1 MPKKAYK
8 LTRIPFDQEKGFM
21 QTTSRSRL
29 DSGTHEDLRNIDKY
43 FSLLFKNEADN
54 IKQLGLNPDS
64 LTLTIHQNI

>member
-29 DSGTHEDLRNIDKY
+29 DSGTQQDLRNIDEY
-43 FSLLFKNEADN
+43 FRLLLKKESDN
-54 IKQLGLNPDS
+54 IKKLGLNPDS
-64 LTLTIHQNI
+64 LTLTIHQI